1 MLLIQRNGTTPL
13 IVTVTE
19 LTTIANPSYLFEF
32 VHEQSFKEYRCVLNN
47 ISTATPRFDEFLLI
61 DGVDVNFDYNGY
73 YIYKIYEQQ
82 SPGNLDPALTVSMVE
97 TGRAEV
103 IELDSP
109 SNEYDSPI
117 YFNIYEQ

>member
-1 MLLIQRNGTTPL
+1 M

-19 LTTIANPSYLFEF
+19 LTTIPNPSYLFEF
-32 VHEQSFKEYRCVLNN
+32 VHEQSFKEYHCVLNN
-47 ISTATPRFDEFLLI
+47 ISTATPRFDEFVLI

-73 YIYKIYEQQ
+73 YIYNIYEQQ
-82 SPGNLDPALTVSMVE
+82 SPGNLDPNNALGLVE

-109 SNEYDSPI
+109 SHEYDSPI